1 MKHPFKIN
9 VHQINPFPGDFKRN
23 LEKASEGITEAIEA
37 KSNLLVFPAQS
48 LTGMAYNSLFK
59 REHFIQEARN
69 CLFSLTDRLRHS
81 SLKVLIPCPIQ
92 GEDKEEKVFLLSK
105 KGMEVFCDNRQK
117 FIDIDDQR
125 ISIFKDNRDNAFQIT
140 DIDATPNTLL
150 LHLNTRPFYSGI
162 QDEREKMGAF
172 LSQRTGNPF
181 LEVNRVGTT
190 DHLVYYGGS
199 FLTSPSGKIMMRAKS
214 FKEDFI
220 TFELNRKKEDAPV
233 YGLPDEMT
241 ALYEAI
247 TQSIKDYIHKN
258 GFKKVLIGL
267 SGGLDSALVT
277 TLAVEALG
285 SDNVFCL
292 LMPSQFSSQG
302 SLDDSK
308 KLANNLEI
316 KTAEIPITPV
326 YHSVN
331 KAMSTFFGERTFNTT
346 DENIQARIR
355 CVYLMATSNEYG
367 YVVLNTGNKS
377 ETATGYSTIY
387 GDTIGGYA
395 PISDLYKTDCY
406 KLAAF
411 INTQKGYDYIPK
423 EILEKAPSAEL
434 APGQT
439 DQDSLPPYE
448 VLDSILSCLLEQN
461 LSVQEI
467 VDQGYTEEAV
477 KKTAQLL
484 RINEYKR
491 RQEPMG
497 PRLSKSSFVHDLN
510 LPVTNGFKE

>member
-1 MKHPFKIN
+1 MKRPFKITI
-9 VHQINPFPGDFKRN
+9 HQTNPYPGDFNKN
-23 LEKASEGITEAIEA
+23 LQKVLQGVSEAIKV
-37 KSNLLVFPAQS
+37 KSNLLIFPAQS
-48 LTGMAYNSLFK
+48 LTGMEYNSLFK
-59 REHFIQEARN
+59 REHFLQGAKNRLN
-69 CLFSLTDRLRHS
+69 SLTDHLKDS
-81 SLKVLIPCPIQ
+81 SLKVLITCPIQ
-92 GEDKEEKVFLLSK
+92 GENGGETVFLLSK
-105 KGMEVFCDNRQK
+105 NGAFELSHSQEKINE
-117 FIDIDDQR
+117 IDGQPLL
-125 ISIFKDNRDNAFQIT
+125 IFQDEREDHFQINT
-140 DIDATPNTLL
+140 IDSTPNTLL
-150 LHLNTRPFYSGI
+150 VHLNTRPFFRGI
-162 QDEREKMGAF
+162 QDEREKTGAF
-172 LSQRTGNPF
+172 ISQRTGNPF

-199 FLTSPSGKIMMRAKS
+199 FLTNPSGKIMMRAKS
-214 FKEDFI
+214 FSEDVI
-220 TFELNRKKEDAPV
+220 TFELNVEKNAAPV
-233 YGLPDEMT
+233 YNPPDDMT
-241 ALYEAI
+241 SLYEAI

-258 GFKKVLIGL
+258 GFNKVLVGL
-267 SGGLDSALVT
+267 SGGLDSALVA
-277 TLAVEALG
+277 TLAVESLG

-302 SLDDSK
+302 SLDDAQ
-308 KLANNLEI
+308 KLAKNLEI
-316 KTAEIPITPV
+316 KTAQIPITPV
-326 YHSVN
+326 YQAVSN
-331 KAMSTFFGERTFNTT
+331 TMSGFFGERTFNTT

-377 ETATGYSTIY
+377 ETATGYSTLY

-411 INTQKGYDYIPK
+411 INIQKGYAHIPT

-448 VLDSILSCLLEQN
+448 VLDGILECILEQN
-461 LSVQEI
+461 LSVPEI
-467 VDQGYTEEAV
+467 VEQGYPEEAV

-497 PRLSKSSFVHDLN
+497 PRLSKNSFVHDLK

>member
-1 MKHPFKIN
+1 MKPSFTITI
-9 VHQINPFPGDFKRN
+9 HQTNPFPGDFKRN
-23 LEKASEGITEAIEA
+23 LEKALQGVNEAIKA
-37 KSNLLVFPAQS
+37 KSNLLIFPAQS
-48 LTGMAYNSLFK
+48 LTGMEYNLLFK
-59 REHFIQEARN
+59 REHFLKEAKN
-69 CLFSLTDRLRHS
+69 CLDLLINHLKDSL
-81 SLKVLIPCPIQ
+81 LKVLITCPIKV
-92 GEDKEEKVFLLSK
+92 EDSEETVFLLSK
-105 KGMEVFCDNRQK
+105 NGAFDLNHSQDKIIE
-117 FIDIDDQR
+117 IDGQR
-125 ISIFKDNRDNAFQIT
+125 ILIFQDEREDHFQINN
-140 DIDATPNTLL
+140 IDSTPNTLL
-150 LHLNTRPFYSGI
+150 VHLNTRPFYRGI
-162 QDEREKMGAF
+162 QLEREKTGAF
-172 LSQRTGNPF
+172 ISKRTGNNF
-181 LEVNRVGTT
+181 LEVNRGGTT

-199 FLTSPSGKIMMRAKS
+199 FLTNPSGKITMRAKS
-214 FKEDFI
+214 FNEDVI
-220 TFELNRKKEDAPV
+220 TFELNAKKENAPV
-233 YGLPDEMT
+233 YGLPDDMNS
-241 ALYEAI
+241 LFEAI
-247 TQSIKDYIHKN
+247 TQSIKDYINKN

-285 SDNVFCL
+285 RENVFCL

-302 SLDDSK
+302 SLDDSQ
-308 KLANNLEI
+308 KLAKNLGI
-316 KTAEIPITPV
+316 KTAQIPITSV
-326 YHSVN
+326 YQAVSN
-331 KAMSTFFGERTFNTT
+331 AMSNFFGERTFNTT

-377 ETATGYSTIY
+377 ETATGYSTLY

-411 INTQKGYDYIPK
+411 INMRKGYAHIPT
-423 EILEKAPSAEL
+423 EILKKAPSAEL

-448 VLDSILSCLLEQN
+448 VLDGILACILEQN

-467 VDQGYTEEAV
+467 VDQGYPEETV

-510 LPVTNGFKE
+510 LPVTNGFRG

>member
-1 MKHPFKIN
+1 MKPSFAITI
-9 VHQINPFPGDFKRN
+9 HQTNPFPGDFKRN
-23 LEKASEGITEAIEA
+23 LEKALQGVNEAIKA
-37 KSNLLVFPAQS
+37 KSNLLIFPAQS
-48 LTGMAYNSLFK
+48 LTGMEYNSLFK
-59 REHFIQEARN
+59 RGHFLKESHN
-69 CLFSLTDRLRHS
+69 CLKSLTDHLKNF
-81 SLKVLIPCPIQ
+81 SLKVLITCPIQ
-92 GEDKEEKVFLLSK
+92 EANSEEMVFLLSENNTLDLSHQQDK
-105 KGMEVFCDNRQK
+105 IIE
-117 FIDIDDQR
+117 IDGQR
-125 ISIFKDNRDNAFQIT
+125 LTIFQDERDVGFQINT
-140 DIDATPNTLL
+140 IDSTPNTVLV
-150 LHLNTRPFYSGI
+150 HLNTRPYYRGI
-162 QDEREKMGAF
+162 QRERENTGSF
-172 LSQRTGNPF
+172 ISRRTGNPF

-199 FLTSPSGKIMMRAKS
+199 FLTNPTGKIMMRAKS
-214 FKEDFI
+214 FSEDII
-220 TFELNRKKEDAPV
+220 TFELNSKSEDFPIF
-233 YGLPDEMT
+233 GEPNDMT
-241 ALYEAI
+241 SLYQAI
-247 TQSIKDYIHKN
+247 IQSIKDYISKN

-302 SLDDSK
+302 SLDDSQ
-308 KLANNLEI
+308 KLADNLGI
-316 KTAEIPITPV
+316 KTARIPITSV
-326 YHSVN
+326 YQSVSN
-331 KAMSTFFGERTFNTT
+331 AMSSLFGERTFNTT

-377 ETATGYSTIY
+377 ETATGYSTLY

-406 KLAAF
+406 KLAEY
-411 INTQKGYDYIPK
+411 INTQKGYAHIPK
-423 EILEKAPSAEL
+423 EILKKAPSAEL

-448 VLDSILSCLLEQN
+448 VLDGILGCILEQN
-461 LSVQEI
+461 LSIQEI
-467 VDQGYTEEAV
+467 VDQGYPEEAV
-477 KKTAQLL
+477 QKAAKLL

-510 LPVTNGFKE
+510 LPVTNGFRG